1 MVLQERWGSFSCGG
15 RSTKRLLDERR
26 QPRNRRSTQSLLGDL
41 RRRWQAQQAQHTE
54 LPGRDSARVAPTAR
68 AALHFAWQ
76 AGTVHKASWTSRGA
90 RGRHWG
96 HDCCRVA
103 GATQHSTLLSP
114 RPPLITSHSSPSN
127 CHSPS
132 STHHLAYVTHHS
144 PRLASPL
151 PLPHPNSSQHHSLIT
166 GPLLLTINQSSTS
179 QTSLSHI
186 TTHHSSTFHNIF
198 HKPSSLGHTIFYTP
212 SFTHTTLSP
221 TIFDTPSFTHQYATR
236 KSFTHIF
243 VTHPLSHTTFHS
255 FVTHDL
261 SHTISHTSCF
271 TRTTGTGN
279 IVGSFILFN
288 SSNSSSCV
296 PSKILNDFFQIY
308 LIMWKK
314 NIPNFINHNI
324 FCLFTT
330 FIN

>member
-1 MVLQERWGSFSCGG
+1 MWWAQYKEALG
-15 RSTKRLLDERR
+15 RAEAT
-26 QPRNRRSTQSLLGDL
+26 
-41 RRRWQAQQAQHTE
+41 AQQAQYTE
-54 LPGRDSARVAPTAR
+54 PLGGSAAAVASAAGAAHRASWTSFGARCSRCKGR
-68 AALHFAWQ
+68 AAFRV

-114 RPPLITSHSSPSN
+114 RPPLITSHSSLSN

-132 STHHLAYVTHHS
+132 STHHLAHVTHHS

-166 GPLLLTINQSSTS
+166 GPLLLTIHQSSTS
-179 QTSLSHI
+179 HTSLSHI
-186 TTHHSSTFHNIF
+186 TTHHSSTSHNIF

-221 TIFDTPSFTHQYATR
+221 TIFDTPSFTYQYVTR

-271 TRTTGTGN
+271 TRTTRTGN
-279 IVGSFILFN
+279 IVGSFI
-288 SSNSSSCV
+288 
-296 PSKILNDFFQIY
+296 
-308 LIMWKK
+308 
-314 NIPNFINHNI
+314 FIQLLK
-324 FCLFTT
+324 F
-330 FIN
+330 